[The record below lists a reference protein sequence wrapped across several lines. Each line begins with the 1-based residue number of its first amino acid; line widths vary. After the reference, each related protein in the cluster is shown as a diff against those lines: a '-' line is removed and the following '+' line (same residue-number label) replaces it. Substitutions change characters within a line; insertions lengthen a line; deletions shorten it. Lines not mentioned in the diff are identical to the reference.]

1 MGQLLT
7 LEFPLE
13 ATDVTLGSGGALR
26 VELGNGV
33 CLTTHVPDWVR
44 RVEAAKLILAM
55 EVEGSPSDAV
65 TRSAP
70 IE

>member
-1 MGQLLT
+1 MSLLT
-7 LEFPLE
+7 LEFPLD
-13 ATDVTLGSGGALR
+13 ASGVDLDNNGALR
-26 VELGNGV
+26 VDLGNGV
-33 CLTTHVPDWVR
+33 RLATNVPDWVR

-55 EVEGSPSDAV
+55 EVEGSPTDAA